1 MFTPQ
6 IFYWKVKLFCST
18 FWERSW
24 VWHCTWLLLK
34 AIVCCRS
41 VHKQLLSDRKSQRW
55 QWFRYIRCIS
65 LQKSHQE
72 SQKRD
77 RMHEHSNSRAG
88 FCSAWGVWLD
98 QGVTQRWEQ
107 CRQISSQREKNSR
120 KSFHGKHSIS
130 SLKRK
135 YFEGWLVNTW
145 ILFYGKKTLQ
155 KTLMWPMFIV
165 QWRAGLHISLLVS
178 FSVALD
184 TKAKQTNKSVFSR
197 AFKANASSSGG
208 IQTLISIV

>member
-1 MFTPQ
+1 MYTPQ

-130 SLKRK
+130 SLKTKVLRRLTDWWTRE
-135 YFEGWLVNTW
+135 Y
-145 ILFYGKKTLQ
+145 
-155 KTLMWPMFIV
+155 
-165 QWRAGLHISLLVS
+165 S
-178 FSVALD
+178 FSVKRRYRKPWCGQCSLFNDGLACIL
-184 TKAKQTNKSVFSR
+184 N
-197 AFKANASSSGG
+197 
-208 IQTLISIV
+208 

>member
-1 MFTPQ
+1 MAIITWWQRQRQSVSNIQFFNSNSSPKKCTHLKFS
-6 IFYWKVKLFCST
+6 IEKWNYSVLLF
-18 FWERSW
+18 ERGHGSDIA
-24 VWHCTWLLLK
+24 HGFLLK

-130 SLKRK
+130 SLKTKVLRRLTG
-135 YFEGWLVNTW
+135 EHVNT
-145 ILFYGKKTLQ
+145 LF
-155 KTLMWPMFIV
+155 
-165 QWRAGLHISLLVS
+165 R
-178 FSVALD
+178 
-184 TKAKQTNKSVFSR
+184 
-197 AFKANASSSGG
+197 
-208 IQTLISIV
+208 